1 MRTFVSVNPCSL
13 HDLVEATGWLPNDD
27 EEQIADGHSN
37 EAYVT
42 ELEDGHLQLYV
53 DDGNDVS
60 DILEA
65 IGFEEQEEDD
75 NETD

>member
-27 EEQIADGHSN
+27 EEQIADGHGN

-65 IGFEEQEEDD
+65 IGFEEQEPEGDD
-75 NETD
+75 

>member
-27 EEQIADGHSN
+27 EEQIADGHGN

-65 IGFEEQEEDD
+65 IGFEEQEPEGDG
-75 NETD
+75 